1 MSETALLF
9 LEKSTIFLLV
19 ISLAVFSWLALSSR
33 SLRKFQ
39 FQMSIF
45 VLIWIVGEIIR
56 FLQEEKI
63 FTIFG
68 VGDLGAVLHTL
79 AMIFFSLML
88 WIRFYYSRRSGKLM
102 IEMK

>member
-1 MSETALLF
+1 MNDILLF
-9 LEKSTIFLLV
+9 LEKSTIFLLL
-19 ISLAVFSWLALSSR
+19 ISLALFSWSAISAK

>member
-1 MSETALLF
+1 LSETALLF

-19 ISLAVFSWLALSSR
+19 ISLAVFSWSALSSR
-33 SLRKFQ
+33 SLRTFQ

-45 VLIWIVGEIIR
+45 VIIWVVGEIMR

-68 VGDLGAVLHTL
+68 VGDLGAVLHTV